1 MSTLDISRQIPPRAK
16 VVVEFGATSDL
27 TARNFLMLQPAC
39 RWTIVTM
46 QELETEE
53 DSERVENAEDRI
65 TVFYGDMGESSFEA
79 REGFEEVDA
88 LLVRAEAL
96 EAHGADW
103 RGCLSRL
110 FLKLAPNGKVILE
123 TPNPSALPRLLSSL
137 RGEEQS
143 AAPGIQ
149 ALSDFLRM
157 QGLNK
162 QRILAVRTLMD
173 KEIARDPKLPA
184 FLKALQDYAGS
195 ESAIAKERILSS
207 AFLVEAQQKQEKD
220 IYLYSILG
228 ETAACSRVRVTDAFA
243 MMGTDLSVQAQS
255 IDFDK
260 FIGWPKTDFP
270 TRIFL
275 RQRMRHND
283 PQQARSFVNEMR
295 RLGWLSV
302 CEWDDSPAMTEGNP
316 MPNHEALAQSDFLEF
331 RACHAVQTSTEFLAK
346 EFRAYCPVVKV
357 FPNALEKLPPERD
370 RSGKADRPLTVFFGA
385 INRENEWQSLVPYL
399 NKLAD
404 RLGDRILF
412 KILIRTECFDM
423 LDTPNKEFVGRQ
435 MEYNGRYIPFDEYW
449 KVLQTVDINLLPLA
463 ATDFN
468 RKKSDLKFIES
479 AACGA
484 VSLASPTIY
493 EASIVDGLTG
503 YICRKPEDFVK
514 RIEELAEDRER
525 HAMMAH
531 AAYRYVRDHRML
543 SQIYEQRLAWYRDLG
558 ENYEELDRM
567 MLERCAKIKGWN
579 DASDS

>member
-46 QELETEE
+46 QGLAVEE
-53 DSERVENAEDRI
+53 APEKVESAEDRI
-65 TVFYGDMGESSFEA
+65 TVFHGDMSEDFFAA

-88 LLVRAEAL
+88 LLVRAEAF
-96 EAHGADW
+96 EAHSADW
-103 RGCLSRL
+103 RACLSRL
-110 FLKLAPNGKVILE
+110 LLKLASDGKVILE
-123 TPNPSALPRLLSSL
+123 TPNPSAIPRLLSSL

-149 ALSDFLRM
+149 ALSDFLHM
-157 QGLNK
+157 QGLDK
-162 QRILAVRTLMD
+162 QRTLAVRTPLD
-173 KEIARDPKLPA
+173 KESEHDPKLPA
-184 FLKALQDYAGS
+184 FLKALQDYVGP
-195 ESAIAKERILSS
+195 ESVIAKEHILAS
-207 AFLVEAQQKQEKD
+207 AFLVEAQQKKEGD

-243 MMGTDLSVQAQS
+243 MMGTDLSVQAKS
-255 IDFDK
+255 IDFMK
-260 FIGWPKTDFP
+260 FGGWPKTEFP
-270 TRIFL
+270 VRIFV

-283 PQQARSFVNEMR
+283 PQQARRFVDEMR

-316 MPNHEALAQSDFLEF
+316 MPNHEAVAKTDFLEF
-331 RACHAVQTSTEFLAK
+331 RVCHAVQTSTEFLAK

-357 FPNALEKLPPERD
+357 FPNALEKLPPERNF
-370 RSGKADRPLTVFFGA
+370 SGRADRPLTIFFGA
-385 INRENEWQSLVPYL
+385 INREAEWQSLVPYL
-399 NKLAD
+399 NKVAD
-404 RLGDRILF
+404 KLGDRIHF
-412 KILIRTECFDM
+412 KLLIRTEYFDM
-423 LDTPNKEFVGRQ
+423 LDTPNKEFVGRKA
-435 MEYNGRYIPFDEYW
+435 EYQGRYIPFEEYW
-449 KVLQTVDINLLPLA
+449 KVLQTADVNLLPLA

-493 EASIVDGLTG
+493 EESIVDGLTG
-503 YICRKPEDFVK
+503 YICRKPEDFAK
-514 RIEELAEDRER
+514 RIEELAADRER
-525 HAMMAH
+525 HAMMSH

-543 SQIYEQRLAWYRDLG
+543 SQIYEQRLAWYRELG
-558 ENYEELDRM
+558 ANYEELDRM

>member
-46 QELETEE
+46 QGLEAEE
-53 DSERVENAEDRI
+53 DSGSVESTEDRI
-65 TVFYGDMGESSFEA
+65 TVFHGDMAETSFEA

-110 FLKLAPNGKVILE
+110 LLKLAPSGKVILE

-143 AAPGIQ
+143 AAPGVQ
-149 ALSDFLRM
+149 VLSDFLYA
-157 QGLNK
+157 QGWDK
-162 QRILAVRTLMD
+162 QRTFAVRTPGD
-173 KEIARDPKLPA
+173 KEIEHDPKLPA

-195 ESAIAKERILSS
+195 EAVLVKERILSS

-243 MMGTDLSVQAQS
+243 MMKTDLSVQAQS

-283 PQQARSFVNEMR
+283 PQQARRFVDEMR

-331 RACHAVQTSTEFLAK
+331 RACHAIQTSTEFLAK
-346 EFRAYCPVVKV
+346 EFRVYCPVVKV
-357 FPNALEKLPPERD
+357 FPNALEKIPPERN
-370 RSGKADRPLTVFFGA
+370 RSGKADQPFTVFFGA
-385 INRENEWQSLVPYL
+385 INRETEWQSLVPHL
-399 NKLAD
+399 NKLANK
-404 RLGDRILF
+404 LGDRICF
-412 KILIRTECFDM
+412 KLLIRKDCFDM
-423 LDTPNKEFVGRQ
+423 LDTRNKEFVGREA
-435 MEYNGRYIPFDEYW
+435 EYEGRYVPFEEYW
-449 KVLQTVDINLLPLA
+449 EALQTADVNLLPLV

-493 EASIVDGLTG
+493 EESIIDGLTG
-503 YICRKPEDFVK
+503 YICRKPEDFAK

-531 AAYRYVRDHRML
+531 EAYRYVRDHRML
-543 SQIYEQRLAWYRDLG
+543 SQIYEQRLAWYRELG

-579 DASDS
+579 DGVDS

>member
-1 MSTLDISRQIPPRAK
+1 MSILDISRQIPPCAK

-46 QELETEE
+46 QGLETEE
-53 DSERVENAEDRI
+53 DSESVKSTEDRI
-65 TVFYGDMGESSFEA
+65 TVFHGDMAESFFEA

-110 FLKLAPNGKVILE
+110 LLKLAPSGKVILE

-149 ALSDFLRM
+149 ALSDFLYA
-157 QGLNK
+157 QGWDK
-162 QRILAVRTLMD
+162 QRTFAVRTPSD
-173 KEIARDPKLPA
+173 KEIEHDPKLPA
-184 FLKALQDYAGS
+184 FFKALQNYAGS
-195 ESAIAKERILSS
+195 EAALVKERILSS
-207 AFLVEAQQKQEKD
+207 AFLVEAQQKQKKD

-243 MMGTDLSVQAQS
+243 MMKTDLSVQAQS
-255 IDFDK
+255 IDYDK
-260 FIGWPKTDFP
+260 FVGWPKTDFP
-270 TRIFL
+270 MRIFL
-275 RQRMRHND
+275 RQRMRHDN
-283 PQQARSFVNEMR
+283 PQQARRFVDEMR

-316 MPNHEALAQSDFLEF
+316 MPNHEALSRSDFLEF

-357 FPNALEKLPPERD
+357 FQNALDKIPPERN
-370 RSGKADRPLTVFFGA
+370 RSGKADQPFTVFFGA
-385 INRENEWQSLVPYL
+385 INRETEWQSLVPHL
-399 NKLAD
+399 NKLANE
-404 RLGDRILF
+404 LGDRIRF
-412 KILIRTECFDM
+412 KLLIRKDCFDM
-423 LDTPNKEFVGRQ
+423 LDTPNKEFVGREA
-435 MEYNGRYIPFDEYW
+435 EYEGRYVPFEEYW
-449 KVLQTVDINLLPLA
+449 EALQTADVNLLPLV

-493 EASIVDGLTG
+493 ETSIVDGLTG

-543 SQIYEQRLAWYRDLG
+543 SQIYEQRLAWYRELG